1 MTGLRSSIGKRRKA
15 DMDAVKT
22 FCYLN
27 KDMQFTE
34 NKSDAIALAYR
45 FREKCR
51 DGAYCAGSD
60 NQIIEVVFFEPI
72 GHNAILKESNQIV
85 KDWGEKY
92 YPQYKVFLP
101 STAIFNLDRMIGC
114 HKLKNGWTRSYDD
127 DGYPQYRYYPILW
140 EDRRGVLSRC
150 SSIGE
155 NVYVSL
161 VLSPKEFEK
170 LTNIQLLEW

>member
-1 MTGLRSSIGKRRKA
+1 MMSVTK
-15 DMDAVKT
+15 

-34 NKSDAIALAYR
+34 NKSEAIALAYR
-45 FREKCR
+45 FREKCL

-85 KDWGEKY
+85 KDWGEKH

-150 SSIGE
+150 SSIGK